1 MRSDATSKA
10 RCCGLICLLVLSML
24 AGGCGANRG
33 LLQGS
38 TNASNAP
45 TPKSQFEQDMDGMHA
60 AGFAY
65 IFVLRRK
72 DGGKMDAEDR
82 GFIKQQTVDTK
93 RRVSTDDDKAFLI
106 GSNTELPPQNVAA
119 LYSRFAVASYSAP
132 PEPNTNSTANS
143 NK

>member
-1 MRSDATSKA
+1 
-10 RCCGLICLLVLSML
+10 LLLSLSVL
-24 AGGCGANRG
+24 AGACSANQG

-45 TPKSQFEQDMDGMHA
+45 TPKSQFEQDMDGMQA

-65 IFVLRRK
+65 ILVLRRK

-106 GSNTELPPQNVAA
+106 GSSTPLPPQNTTA
-119 LYSRFAVASYSAP
+119 LYTRFAVESYSAP
-132 PEPNTNSTANS
+132 PEPNTNSTVNS